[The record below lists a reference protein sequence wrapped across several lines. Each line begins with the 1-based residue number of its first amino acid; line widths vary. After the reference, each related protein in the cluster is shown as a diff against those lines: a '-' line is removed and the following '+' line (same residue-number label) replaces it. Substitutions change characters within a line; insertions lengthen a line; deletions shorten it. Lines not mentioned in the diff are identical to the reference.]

1 MSSVARFENQQIVN
15 SFNLF
20 VSSESAIIQGDTQSR
35 GDDVHIQFEGN
46 SVEAQDGEI
55 IRMTLKEFS
64 MPNTMYMIDRNNSRG
79 VVKGVSTFRAA
90 TLPAVFGLAATYDLL
105 QNGNYKTI
113 SAVANSF
120 ADKLRLVL
128 NLLVS
133 PATTAPV
140 VGPPA
145 VPGFTA
151 SAFTASVIG
160 PDHEFQFTPGL
171 AAGGSLTINAVPAP
185 ATAPA
190 TTAVFPEYDTVRVE
204 PLYGETDRRILYI
217 EFDCKEINTAGGGT
231 VDNPTGP
238 AIAHGITNLKLQFP
252 PKEGDIYQILGG
264 LRMDGDINNNIFSSL
279 QLDFTTTATK
289 VIVKG
294 YFPMTRYTEPSI
306 FLRTN
311 CGQNGLEMSVLQ
323 SGAIAGGNALISDV
337 VSSDILGKINRWSNT
352 SPSEFIS
359 YNAQSDEYFVNIQ
372 QRKLTNLRLFLTDS
386 KGRKLGR
393 FTTDNENSGT
403 AAGDYI
409 EPVITPSDGGTPTFT
424 SNRQN
429 ELGNMYFTAVIK
441 VDVIK
446 ASCPSQLGSEIFP
459 PPYPGSKSSGVLPYT
474 GYSEKPILRR

>member
-1 MSSVARFENQQIVN
+1 MSSAPRFENQQIVN

-79 VVKGVSTFRAA
+79 VVKGVSTFRTAIA
-90 TLPAVFGLAATYDLL
+90 PAVFGLAATYDLL
-105 QNGNYKTI
+105 TPGNAKTI
-113 SAVANSF
+113 VSVAELF

-128 NLLVS
+128 NLLVN
-133 PATTAPV
+133 PANVT
-140 VGPPA
+140 GPPA
-145 VPGFTA
+145 VPGRSFT
-151 SAFTASVIG
+151 STITG
-160 PDHEFQFTPGL
+160 PNFDFEYTPGP
-171 AAGGSLTINAVPAP
+171 AAGGSLTNTPP
-185 ATAPA
+185 GSG
-190 TTAVFPEYDTVRVE
+190 TAVFPEYDSVKVE

-217 EFDCKEINTAGGGT
+217 EFDCREISTGS
-231 VDNPTGP
+231 VDNPTGS
-238 AIAHGITNLKLQFP
+238 AATHGITNLLIQFP
-252 PKEGDIYQILGG
+252 PKEGDIYQLLGG
-264 LRMDGDINNNIFSSL
+264 LRMDGDINNNVFSSL
-279 QLDFTTTATK
+279 QLDFTTTASK

-306 FLRTN
+306 YLRTN

-323 SGAIAGGNALISDV
+323 SGAIAGGNALVADV
-337 VSSDILGKINRWSNT
+337 VSSDILAKINRWSNT
-352 SPSEFIS
+352 GPSEFIN

-409 EPVITPSDGGTPTFT
+409 DPVITPSDGGTPAYT

-441 VDVIK
+441 IDVIK
-446 ASCPSQLGSEIFP
+446 ASCPSQLGSEIFQ
-459 PPYPGSKSSGVLPYT
+459 PPYPGSKSGGILPFT
-474 GYSEKPILRR
+474 GYPEKPILRR